1 VGKLRVTSV
10 VVCGLGMLFAL
21 ESMGEKHTF
30 HNAPA
35 SVIQRKNPFT
45 GSSKAVEAGRKLY
58 YYECSQCH
66 GEKGGGGVAAAAP
79 LRSGPT
85 QSATPG
91 ELFWFIS
98 TGEPEKGMPPWSSL
112 SEKERWQILTY
123 LKSLG
128 GGRNR
133 RQANPESLPGT
144 ARSMVSHKKSTP
156 PGFHAL

>member
-1 VGKLRVTSV
+1 
-10 VVCGLGMLFAL
+10 MFFAL
-21 ESMGEKHTF
+21 GSMAEKHTF

-35 SVIQRKNPFT
+35 SVIQMKNPLA
-45 GSSKAVEAGRKLY
+45 GSARAVEAGRKLY

-66 GEKGGGGVAAAAP
+66 GEKGGGVATAAP

-98 TGEPEKGMPPWSSL
+98 TGEPAKGMPPWSSL

-123 LKSLG
+123 VKSLAG
-128 GGRNR
+128 GEKAPR
-133 RQANPESLPGT
+133 
-144 ARSMVSHKKSTP
+144 KSR
-156 PGFHAL
+156 GLAGNGSRYGIS